1 MASDAQHPGESQQA
15 EAAAALL
22 ESLERADSPQAFFRA
37 LLHGQLDRAEALHGA
52 VWLPSAENRD
62 AVNLLV
68 EEPARVG
75 ARAAEAWRQPLAR
88 QAAIVLL
95 HGHRHVERVSE
106 PADRMLQGRPYWGI
120 SVPVPLG
127 QSIAAVI
134 AIVLPG
140 SEQAALDYARAA
152 AESVAAQSLLF
163 ANLRAGQEMRQRYDE
178 LCAAWDLVAAV
189 NAGYP
194 DPDHM
199 ALAFANKAKE
209 LCAVQRVS
217 LGWARRGKVK
227 LAAVSEQDYIDR
239 RTNLARALVGAMEEA
254 DDLGH
259 PLVFP
264 DAGPDAEAYEAH
276 AMLADMADAHAIA
289 TYPLRADEEV
299 VACAVFERRER
310 RPFTE
315 GERRVQEIACDQLG
329 PPFGLARKSARGPL
343 ARVRDGGA
351 WLVETL
357 AGKGHVVA
365 KLVTLAV
372 VSLVLVGIFGRWPLT
387 ISGDARLAPAVR
399 RVYAAPFERAILS
412 QTHVLPGDLVAAGD
426 PLFEFEDEELRISL
440 RETRAKLAARQRE
453 RDTYFAQES
462 MAKYKIARAQCGE
475 LEAQIELLEHRIAQ
489 TQVRATFDG
498 VVLSGDLRQD
508 VGTPFAMG
516 DTLMEVAPLE
526 ELLLLAEVDQGD
538 VAHVTPGQEGSFA
551 TKARPDIKLPFTVA
565 KVRPMA
571 ESRDG
576 SNVFVVEATVAN
588 TEGWL
593 RPGME
598 AAASI
603 TGPRRNIAYVFT
615 RKLTNWIRMKL
626 FI

>member
-1 MASDAQHPGESQQA
+1 MASDAQEPGDVQQA

-22 ESLERADSPQAFFRA
+22 ESLERAETPQAFFRA
-37 LLHGQLDRAEALHGA
+37 LLHGQLDRAEAVHGV
-52 VWLPSAENRD
+52 VWLPSAESRD
-62 AVNLLV
+62 AVNLLA
-68 EEPARVG
+68 EEPVRVG
-75 ARAAEAWRQPLAR
+75 ARAAQGWRQPLAR
-88 QAAIVLL
+88 QAAAVLL
-95 HGHRHVERVSE
+95 SGQRHVERVSE
-106 PADRMLQGRPYWGI
+106 PADRMLHGRPYWGI
-120 SVPVPLG
+120 SLPVPMG
-127 QSIAAVI
+127 QTVAAVV

-152 AESVAAQSLLF
+152 AESVAAQGVLY
-163 ANLRAGQEMRQRYDE
+163 ANLRAGQAMRQRYDE

-209 LCAVQRVS
+209 LCGVQRVS

-239 RTNLARALVGAMEEA
+239 RTNLARALVAAMEEA
-254 DDLGH
+254 DDAGR

-264 DAGPDAEAYEAH
+264 AEDAEPEAH
-276 AMLADMADAHAIA
+276 EGHGMLADIADAHAIA

-310 RPFTE
+310 RAFAE

-329 PPFGLARKSARGPL
+329 PSFGLARQNARGPL
-343 ARVRDGGA
+343 ARLRDGGA
-351 WLVETL
+351 WLIETL

-365 KLVTLAV
+365 KLVAVAV
-372 VSLVLVGIFGRWPLT
+372 VSLVLVGIFGRWPLKV
-387 ISGDARLAPAVR
+387 SGDARLAPATR
-399 RVYAAPFERAILS
+399 RVYTAPFERAILA
-412 QTHVLPGDLVAAGD
+412 TTRVLPGDLVEAGD
-426 PLFEFEDEELRISL
+426 LLFAFEDEELRIGL

-453 RDTYFAQES
+453 RDTYFAQEA

-489 TQVRATFDG
+489 TEVRATFDG
-498 VVLSGDLRQD
+498 VVLTGDLRQD
-508 VGTPFAMG
+508 VGSPFAMG

-538 VAHVTPGQEGSFA
+538 VAHVSPGQGGTFA

-571 ESRDG
+571 EPRDG
-576 SNVFVVEATVAN
+576 ANVFVVEATVAN

-598 AAASI
+598 AAA
-603 TGPRRNIAYVFT
+603 TVVGPRRNIAYVFT
-615 RKLTNWIRMKL
+615 RKLINWLRIKL
-626 FI
+626 FL